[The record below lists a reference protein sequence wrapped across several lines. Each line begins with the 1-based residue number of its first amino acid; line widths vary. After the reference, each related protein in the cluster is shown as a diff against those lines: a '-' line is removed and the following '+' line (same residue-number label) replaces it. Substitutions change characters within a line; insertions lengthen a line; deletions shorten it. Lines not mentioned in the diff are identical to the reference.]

1 VQETGPAAARPR
13 LLVLNQYYW
22 PGVEATAH
30 LLTELCEALA
40 GEYEVHVITGVM
52 RGAGSGRRRG
62 FVRNGV
68 TIERVHSTAYERSR
82 LSLRALNYLTF
93 LGGALRGGLAAPRP
107 DVVLC
112 MTDPP
117 MLGAVAV
124 AVARRHRA
132 PLVVVSEDVFP
143 EIATALGR
151 LRNPVVISALRRIVG
166 FYLRRADRIV
176 AIGETMRRRLE
187 EKGAPPGRI
196 RVIPNWVDASQL
208 VPLPRENDWA
218 REHRLEGKFVVMH
231 SGNVGHAQ
239 DLDSLVLAA
248 DRLRDLEDLV
258 VVIVG
263 TGARRSEVRKLA
275 GDLHLDNVR
284 FLPYQP
290 RERLSESLSAANVH
304 VVGLAPGL
312 AGFVVPSRLYG
323 ILAVGRPVIAAVDAE
338 SETAKIVAGAECGV
352 HVPPASPERLADAIR
367 GCYTGRVDLARL
379 GANGREYVERE
390 GDRSVALARYRE
402 LLGEV
407 TASGSVRGAVRVL
420 RVIARLNV
428 GGPALHVSYL
438 TRGLASRGYETTL
451 VTGRVGPNEG
461 SMEYVAEEVGARPVY
476 IDALQRNLSP
486 LDDLVS
492 LVRLVRLIRRIR
504 PHVLHT
510 HTAKA
515 GAVGRAAA
523 LLAVGARPRVVVHT
537 YHGHVLTGYFSTG
550 LSRVF
555 LRVERLLAR
564 FTSAL
569 IAVSPE
575 VRDDLVRL
583 GVAPRSKFVV
593 VRLGLDL
600 ERRIVASEGAR
611 EQVRSE
617 FGVADGQLLVAW
629 LGRMTDIKRVDDLLR
644 VFADLRSRDVD
655 AVLLL
660 VGDGPNRRE
669 LERLATQL
677 GVVDTVRFT
686 GFRSDVG
693 AVFRASDVVA
703 LTSANEGTPVSLIEA
718 LAAGCAVVTTDV
730 GGAADVV
737 AAGTAGVL
745 VPAGDLKAFADRLEE
760 LARSP
765 ERRRTLGEAGRRHVL
780 ARYSVDRLVDD
791 VDELYR
797 SLLRSS
803 GGVDGDGAYD
813 RGS

>member
-30 LLTELCEALA
+30 LLTELCESLA
-40 GEYEVHVITGVM
+40 DDYDVHVITGEL
-52 RGAGSGRRRG
+52 RGTAPGQRG

-68 TIERVHSTAYERSR
+68 AVERIRSTAYERSR

-93 LGGALRGGLAAPRP
+93 LVGALRGGLAAPRP

-117 MLGAVAV
+117 MLGALAV

-151 LRNPVVISALRRIVG
+151 LRNPLVIVALRRIVG

-187 EKGAPPGRI
+187 EKGAPSGRI

-218 REHRLEGKFVVMH
+218 REHRLVGKFVVMH

-258 VVIVG
+258 IVIVG
-263 TGARRSEVRKLA
+263 LGARRNEIRKLA
-275 GDLHLDNVR
+275 NELRLDNVR

-290 RERLSESLSAANVH
+290 RERLSESLSAASVH

-338 SETAKIVAGAECGV
+338 SETAQIVESAECGV

-367 GCYTGRVDLARL
+367 DCHAGRVDLERL
-379 GANGREYVERE
+379 GANGRDYVERE
-390 GDRSVALARYRE
+390 GDRAVALARYRE
-402 LLGEV
+402 LLREV
-407 TASGSVRGAVRVL
+407 AASRRARDVVRVL

-451 VTGRVGPNEG
+451 VTGRVGSNEG
-461 SMEYVAEEVGARPVY
+461 SMEYVAEEAGARPVY
-476 IDALQRNLSP
+476 VDALQRNVSP
-486 LDDLVS
+486 FDDIVALVW
-492 LVRLVRLIRRIR
+492 LVRLIWRIR
-504 PHVLHT
+504 PQVLHT

-537 YHGHVLTGYFSTG
+537 YHGHVLTGYFSRR

-555 LRVERLLAR
+555 LGVERVLAR

-600 ERRIVASEGAR
+600 ESRILAAEGAR
-611 EQVRSE
+611 EQVRGE
-617 FGVADGQLLVAW
+617 LAVADDQLLVAW
-629 LGRMTDIKRVDDLLR
+629 LGRMTEIKRVDDLLR
-644 VFADLRSRDVD
+644 VFADLRARGVD
-655 AVLLL
+655 AVLVL
-660 VGDGPNRRE
+660 VGDGPNRHE
-669 LERLATQL
+669 LERLAARL
-677 GVVDTVRFT
+677 GVADTVRFT

-693 AVFRASDVVA
+693 AVLRASDVVA

-737 AAGTAGVL
+737 DGGNAGLL
-745 VPAGDLKAFADRLEE
+745 VPAGDLRAFADRLEE

-765 ERRRTLGEAGRRHVL
+765 ERRRALGEAGRRHVL
-780 ARYSVDRLVDD
+780 SRYAVDRLVDD

-797 SLLRSS
+797 SLLRST
-803 GGVDGDGAYD
+803 GDGDGTYH

>member
-1 VQETGPAAARPR
+1 VQENRQPPARAR

-30 LLTELCEALA
+30 LLTELCESLA
-40 GEYEVHVITGVM
+40 GDYDVHVITGALRETG
-52 RGAGSGRRRG
+52 RGPRSS
-62 FVRNGV
+62 VRNGV
-68 TIERVHSTAYERSR
+68 EVERVHSTAYERSR
-82 LSLRALNYLTF
+82 LSLRALNYVTF
-93 LGGALRGGLAAPRP
+93 LAGALRQGLAASRP

-117 MLGAVAV
+117 MLGAAAV
-124 AVARRHRA
+124 AIARRHRA

-151 LRNPVVISALRRIVG
+151 LRNPLVVAALRWIVG

-187 EKGAPPGRI
+187 EKGAPAERI
-196 RVIPNWVDASQL
+196 RVIPNWVDTSQL

-218 REHRLEGKFVVMH
+218 QEKRLQGKFVVMH

-248 DRLRDLEDLV
+248 NRLRDLEDLV

-263 TGARRSEVRKLA
+263 HGARRAEVKALA
-275 GDLHLDNVR
+275 DRLQLDNVR

-323 ILAVGRPVIAAVDAE
+323 VLAVARPVIAAVDAE
-338 SETAKIVAGAECGV
+338 SETAHIVTSAECGI
-352 HVPPASPERLADAIR
+352 HVPPASPEQLADAIR
-367 GCYTGRVDLARL
+367 DCYAGRVDLERL
-379 GANGREYVERE
+379 GRNGREYVERE
-390 GDRSVALARYRE
+390 GDRPVALARYRE

-407 TASGSVRGAVRVL
+407 AASGRARDVVRVL

-461 SMEYVAEEVGARPVY
+461 SMEYVAEEAGAHPVY
-476 IDALQRNLSP
+476 VDALQRNLSP
-486 LDDLVS
+486 LDDLIA
-492 LVRLVRLIRRIR
+492 LANLVRLIWKIR
-504 PHVLHT
+504 PQVLHT

-537 YHGHVLTGYFSTG
+537 YHGHVLTGYFSKR
-550 LSRVF
+550 LSRAF
-555 LRVERLLAR
+555 LGVERTLAR

-583 GVAPRSKFVV
+583 GVAPASKFAV

-600 ERRIVASEGAR
+600 ERRIDAAEGAR

-617 FGVADGQLLVAW
+617 LGVGDGQFLVAW
-629 LGRMTDIKRVDDLLR
+629 LGRMTEIKRVDDLIR
-644 VFADLRSRDVD
+644 VFADLRARAVD
-655 AVLLL
+655 AVLVL
-660 VGDGPNRRE
+660 VGDGPNRHE
-669 LERLATQL
+669 LELLTARL
-677 GVVDTVRFT
+677 GVAEFVRFT
-686 GFRSDVG
+686 GFRGDVG
-693 AVFRASDVVA
+693 GVFRASDVVA

-737 AAGTAGVL
+737 DRGAAGVL
-745 VPAGDLKAFADRLEE
+745 VPSGDLEAFADRLEE
-760 LARSP
+760 LAHSP
-765 ERRRTLGEAGRRHVL
+765 ERRRTLGEAGRRHVV

-791 VDELYR
+791 IDELYR
-797 SLLRSS
+797 SLLGSRP
-803 GGVDGDGAYD
+803 GA
-813 RGS
+813 